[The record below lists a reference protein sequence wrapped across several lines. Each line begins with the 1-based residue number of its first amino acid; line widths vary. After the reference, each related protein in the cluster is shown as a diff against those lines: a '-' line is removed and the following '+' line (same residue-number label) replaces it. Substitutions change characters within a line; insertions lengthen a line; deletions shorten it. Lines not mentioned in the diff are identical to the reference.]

1 MQQPLVLFRVENQ
14 HGVMAAQTERHQQ
27 GQPPAVAAACRYL
40 DSGSIL
46 ASQTSA
52 HQATQGQL
60 VLPLARFS
68 PEQVLELLMGLDFQ
82 HSKSLRTAGP
92 LIGSG

>member
-1 MQQPLVLFRVENQ
+1 
-14 HGVMAAQTERHQQ
+14 MAAQAEGHQQ
-27 GQPPAVAAACRYL
+27 GQPPAVAAACREL

-46 ASQTSA
+46 SSQASA
-52 HQATQGQL
+52 HQPTQGQL
-60 VLPLARFS
+60 VLPLACFS

-82 HSKSLRTAGP
+82 HLRSLRSAGT